1 MTTAVAPP
9 QTTNFRTVASQLSP
23 TALQGPN
30 GSKLIYTLAVQYDT
44 LAVAGAYA
52 VRFRFPRLTS
62 PDALQWLAKDRQ
74 IVRGPNE
81 AQDSY
86 AERLVRWL
94 DLWVHAGSAS
104 SILSGV
110 ASFFLPSTITAELV
124 KQSRTTYT
132 DWDYWDGT
140 TDTLYRQMPPNWDW
154 DSDGLV
160 PCEQRFQQVNTSGVL
175 GPYWHTWVIL
185 FGTGYV
191 SDGLWSDPG
200 QWDDGGTW
208 DTNATPEDVGA
219 IRGQVAQWKSAE
231 TFVQWIIVSLDSTY
245 FKYSLPAGDP
255 KLPDG
260 HFGRWGEVTTVG
272 GSRVYTPSRF
282 NVASYWDGM

>member
-1 MTTAVAPP
+1 MTATPV
-9 QTTNFRTVASQLSP
+9 NFRTIWAQAAP

-30 GSKLIYTLAVQYDT
+30 GQAYGYTMSTPYDA

-62 PDALQWLAKDRQ
+62 PDALPWLAKDRQ
-74 IVRGPNE
+74 IVRGPGE
-81 AQDSY
+81 SQTSY
-86 AERLVRWL
+86 AERLVQWL
-94 DLWVHAGSAS
+94 DLWVHAGSAPA
-104 SILSGV
+104 ILQGV
-110 ASFFLPSTITAELV
+110 ASFFLPGTITAELV
-124 KQSRTTYT
+124 KQSRATYT

-140 TDTLYRQMPPNWDW
+140 TDTLYRRSPKNWDW

-160 PCEQRFQQVNTSGVL
+160 PCDKRFQQVNTHGVL
-175 GPYWHTWVIL
+175 GPSWHTWVIL
-185 FGTGYV
+185 YGTGYT
-191 SDGLWSDPG
+191 SDLTWNDPG

-208 DTNATPEDVGA
+208 DTTATPAQVQA

-231 TFVQWIIVSLDSTY
+231 SFVQWIVVALDSTY
-245 FKYSLPAGDP
+245 FQYSLATGDP

-260 HFGRWGEVTTVG
+260 HFGRWGKVITSG

-282 NVASYWDGM
+282 TQASYWDGM